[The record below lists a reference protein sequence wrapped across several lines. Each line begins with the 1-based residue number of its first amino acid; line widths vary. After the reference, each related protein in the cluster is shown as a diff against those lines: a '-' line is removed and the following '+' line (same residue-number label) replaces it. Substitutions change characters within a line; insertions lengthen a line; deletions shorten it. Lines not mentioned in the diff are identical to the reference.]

1 MKVTPIV
8 LEGEFV
14 RLEPLTRDHLPAL
27 IEVGM
32 EPVIWKWTNNVV
44 NSSSDIERYVDDALK
59 MLAAGTALPFVTVS
73 KAEQRIVGSTRF
85 GNIEIPNRKA
95 EIGWTWV
102 NPQWQRTAINTEAKL
117 LMLTHAFETWKCIRV
132 ELKTDS
138 NNSQSRA
145 AIARIGA
152 KEEGIL
158 RNHMI
163 TESGRFRHS
172 VYFSIL
178 DTEWESV
185 KAALTSKLA
194 KTR

>member
-14 RLEPLTRDHLPAL
+14 RLEPLTRDHLTAL